1 MYCSNPRNAKGL
13 LTSAIESNDPVI
25 FFEPKRC
32 YRGPFYG
39 DPHNVPTWNNHP
51 DGEVP
56 EDYYAIPLEQANIVQ
71 EGSACTVIAWGAMVH
86 VCEQAIK
93 DSGVDCEL
101 IDLQTLVPWDR
112 DTVVNSVKK
121 TGRVVIV
128 HEAPKTSGFG
138 AEMSAS
144 IQERCF
150 YHLEAPIERVH
161 WLGHTLPPHDRMGL
175 PAQSIS
181 HCRSHTKNT
190 GGMNMGKFEFKLPDI
205 GEGVVEGEI
214 VEWMVAV
221 EDTVKEDDPILSVM
235 TDKATVEI
243 PAPCDG
249 TVASIVGEAGDIL
262 PVGGVCIV
270 FDVDGEGNA
279 SASSEPVA
287 EEAPAVEE
295 VAAPV
300 AEEKAPEPAPA
311 PTLLPLRQQPPLRWL
326 VLPARRPSPRQPF
339 ASEPVPPTSTS
350 NWLQA
355 RVLLGA
361 SATPTSTGTSPA
373 VPPQQPQR
381 CPWVASPRSPE
392 TAPRTS
398 RSSGCDARLPT
409 A

>member
-1 MYCSNPRNAKGL
+1 M
-13 LTSAIESNDPVI
+13 I

-150 YHLEAPIERVH
+150 YHLEAPIERVTG
-161 WLGHTLPPHDRMGL
+161 WDTPFPHT
-175 PAQSIS
+175 
-181 HCRSHTKNT
+181 T
-190 GGMNMGKFEFKLPDI
+190 
-205 GEGVVEGEI
+205 
-214 VEWMVAV
+214 EW
-221 EDTVKEDDPILSVM
+221 DYL
-235 TDKATVEI
+235 
-243 PAPCDG
+243 
-249 TVASIVGEAGDIL
+249 
-262 PVGGVCIV
+262 
-270 FDVDGEGNA
+270 
-279 SASSEPVA
+279 
-287 EEAPAVEE
+287 
-295 VAAPV
+295 
-300 AEEKAPEPAPA
+300 
-311 PTLLPLRQQPPLRWL
+311 
-326 VLPARRPSPRQPF
+326 PSPSRI
-339 ASEPVPPTSTS
+339 AE
-350 NWLQA
+350 A
-355 RVLLGA
+355 I
-361 SATPTSTGTSPA
+361 
-373 VPPQQPQR
+373 QR
-381 CPWVASPRSPE
+381 TQE
-392 TAPRTS
+392 E
-398 RSSGCDARLPT
+398 
-409 A
+409 